1 MKKTLIL
8 SRHAK
13 SDWSTSASSDHARPL
28 NARGREAAV
37 KMGSWLGT
45 HGYLPQ
51 TIFHSDALRT
61 TETAQLISSMFPK
74 VPTLSAEPEL
84 YHADPQTILKLVAR
98 QEDNLIM
105 IVGHNPTIALTAQIL
120 ASTPAIHA
128 RSADYPTGATTV
140 FTFDFVNWKEIAPK
154 TGATTNFAIP
164 KEL

>member
-1 MKKTLIL
+1 MNKTLIL

-13 SDWSTSASSDHARPL
+13 SDWSTSASSDHGRPL
-28 NARGREAAV
+28 NERGREAAM
-37 KMGSWLGT
+37 KIGSWLGT
-45 HGYLPQ
+45 QEYLPQ

-84 YHADPQTILKLVAR
+84 YHADPQTILKLVAI
-98 QEDNLIM
+98 QADNLTM

-120 ASTPAIHA
+120 ASTPAKHA
-128 RSADYPTGATTV
+128 RFADYPTGATTV
-140 FTFDFVNWKEIAPK
+140 FNFDFVNWNEIAPK
-154 TGATTNFAIP
+154 TGAITNFVIP